1 MKGSNS
7 DGLILEQKRHLSR
20 FLNLWSWGVRPVAYL
35 TLDHRSVSLPVL
47 MTKEELRLFLC
58 DYEVNQVRVPFS
70 AAPAFSAYQD
80 ELLASG
86 LPILIEDKDGQVVQ
100 RLNIFKINKPLN
112 RVLKRSLDILGALIG
127 LVIYLALFIWV
138 KAKVTKESP
147 GDIIFRQER
156 VGRRGRRFK
165 MQKFRSMY
173 LDAEERKAELMAQN
187 EVSSQHM
194 FKVENDPRVF
204 PFGQKMRD
212 SSIDEIP
219 QFINV
224 LKGDMSLIGT
234 RPPTIDEYKHYEFHH
249 FKRSAIKPGITGLWQ
264 VSGRSDIKDFEKVV
278 ALDVEYIETWSI
290 WKDIKILVKT
300 LVVVLKKVGAR

>member
-35 TLDHRSVSLPVL
+35 TLGNRPMSLPVL

-58 DYEVNQVRVPFS
+58 DHEVNQVRVPFS
-70 AAPAFSAYQD
+70 AAPVFSAYQD

-138 KAKVTKESP
+138 KAKITKESP

-264 VSGRSDIKDFEKVV
+264 VSGRSDIKDFEDVV
-278 ALDVEYIETWSI
+278 ALDIKYIEDWSI
-290 WKDIKILVKT
+290 ATDIRIIFKT
-300 LVVVLKKVGAR
+300 FEVVFKKVGAR